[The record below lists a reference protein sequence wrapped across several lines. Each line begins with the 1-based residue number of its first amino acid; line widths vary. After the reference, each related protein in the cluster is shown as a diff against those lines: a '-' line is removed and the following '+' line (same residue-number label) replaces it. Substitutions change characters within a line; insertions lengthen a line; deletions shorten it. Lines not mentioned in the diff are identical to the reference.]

1 MGIVRLKNLPKL
13 SLVVLLKRR
22 KKSLKQFMDEF
33 GITTYEELKS
43 RCERIGVVEP
53 SVEAFRQ
60 VNPTIVNSPTEGV
73 LVLGA
78 PPIVH
83 EHTGKVISE
92 PVELSIDNTPK
103 KLKRKKNDF
112 LDDSVPDESP
122 YQEQE
127 EKLSESDL
135 EIPIKE
141 FEP

>member
-13 SLVVLLKRR
+13 SLALLLKRR

-53 SVEAFRQ
+53 SIEAFRQ
-60 VNPTIVNSPTEGV
+60 VNPAIVNSPTEGV
-73 LVLGA
+73 LVLEA

-103 KLKRKKNDF
+103 KLKKKKTD
-112 LDDSVPDESP
+112 LSDDAVMSDESP
-122 YQEQE
+122 YQEPE
-127 EKLSESDL
+127 EKLSESDF
-135 EIPIKE
+135 EIPN
-141 FEP
+141 